1 MNIQLQSKQEML
13 PGALINGHWC
23 AGSAGLFVN
32 ETTNYWD
39 QLAPFGGAGR
49 SGVRR
54 ELSQWFLDAFTEAK
68 LISFD
73 LGGER
78 GSRRVAGG

>member
-23 AGSAGLFVN
+23 AGSAGLFEVRSPETREVLHQVGRCSTADVDEAIAAASSAFPAWAATSVN
-32 ETTNYWD
+32 
-39 QLAPFGGAGR
+39 
-49 SGVRR
+49 V
-54 ELSQWFLDAFTEAK
+54 
-68 LISFD
+68 
-73 LGGER
+73 R